1 MLICSTSDHWATG
14 LDSLTDLHPALG
26 APPDQARLPLLL
38 RGQILDRNQKRK
50 MAQEP
55 VSWSISPRFES
66 CQEKDGEIWFRG
78 HCQQGRVFFPLATSS
93 VFSLSALSGLD
104 GRKGR
109 TCVEPRACRL
119 WELAGTLAQGGTFKG
134 CMAAPRTTWLPVTPW
149 VGRTFS
155 LATALGWPAF
165 WKHLSL

>member
-1 MLICSTSDHWATG
+1 MLICSASDHWATG

-38 RGQILDRNQKRK
+38 RGQILDRNQKKK

-78 HCQQGRVFFPLATSS
+78 HCQQGRVLLPLTISS

-104 GRKGR
+104 GGR
-109 TCVEPRACRL
+109 VAP
-119 WELAGTLAQGGTFKG
+119 AQNHEHADCGNWQGHLPGGTFKG